1 LNQFFRSVSYWLVS
15 LRNQFRI
22 GIQGFDD
29 QNSKSCKTLKLKKP
43 FLSKI
48 KIYLF
53 LGLYEELQSYPGTGI
68 AFISRKRT
76 PSTTKRKLLTFPIF
90 FCFCPF
96 GSGSGYGSSTRLRI
110 RSYIFPTFSRI
121 ENTELRYECKNVQTL
136 ASLALA
142 FWSCSFI
149 TTKKWEHFSHLTN
162 LGDTKISLISTNV
175 YRYRTY
181 LAK

>member
-1 LNQFFRSVSYWLVS
+1 
-15 LRNQFRI
+15 
-22 GIQGFDD
+22 
-29 QNSKSCKTLKLKKP
+29 
-43 FLSKI
+43 
-48 KIYLF
+48 
-53 LGLYEELQSYPGTGI
+53 
-68 AFISRKRT
+68 
-76 PSTTKRKLLTFPIF
+76 
-90 FCFCPF
+90 
-96 GSGSGYGSSTRLRI
+96 
-110 RSYIFPTFSRI
+110 
-121 ENTELRYECKNVQTL
+121 L